1 MINRVMKLKKF
12 SLKLVVLSKYD
23 LLYNE
28 IRKEI
33 YMNKLNKLM
42 LGLGLTVASVAAN
55 AAGYGVIDLA
65 KVVESSTYLKQQ
77 NASLNQSVK
86 PTTTKLEQLGKELEG
101 LQRQAQTQG
110 QKMKEDEIKKL
121 QSQYQSKLNEFNST
135 QQGLQ
140 SRVQTSLQSMNTTFE
155 TRVKQAAEQLR
166 KENNLDFILNKNST
180 VAYDAKYD
188 LTDKMIQKVN
198 SMK

>member
-155 TRVKQAAEQLR
+155 NRVKQAAEQLR

>member
-1 MINRVMKLKKF
+1 
-12 SLKLVVLSKYD
+12 
-23 LLYNE
+23 
-28 IRKEI
+28 
-33 YMNKLNKLM
+33 MNKLNKLM

-135 QQGLQ
+135 PGL
-140 SRVQTSLQSMNTTFE
+140 
-155 TRVKQAAEQLR
+155 
-166 KENNLDFILNKNST
+166 
-180 VAYDAKYD
+180 
-188 LTDKMIQKVN
+188 
-198 SMK
+198 